1 MPKSRA
7 SNTIATG
14 AAAGEGN
21 HGGADPNHTLEMAQR
36 LQNRIEGIG
45 AVEIPVRSSSRGREE
60 AIRIQFDRENH
71 GRAVAASGSGRTYQ
85 VDYENDTCT
94 CMDHRIRG
102 RRCRHIEAVHQA
114 LGQIREE
121 LQDHVFEPGTMGELP
136 AHAGEVLHRIDTLEE
151 EDRRNLSAGEEDDEF
166 LYTENEENFL
176 NALQRAVEEE
186 LTYEYENVLNGSEN
200 TFGIELE
207 FVDGDADA
215 IARELYRLGICS
227 HDHRLSYHS
236 ASVSGKWKLEWDGS
250 VCNGSKGGELV
261 SPVLTDTIETWRT
274 IEKICEVAKR
284 HGATINHKCGGHV
297 HIGIAPLNMARQR
310 WKRFFRAIGGFEDI
324 LYRLAGGNLGRI
336 RSNYSRYA
344 TSFQNNARQAAQ
356 GRFRLES
363 REDIDQLARRASNE
377 NRYHGINL
385 TNIYQSDK
393 PNTVEFR
400 YFNGSLDP
408 AQIQANVKVANG
420 IITAAQKVRTRGNVS
435 EAIKKRGQMLTEQLM
450 RSNNRRDHSAI
461 QRFVDICF
469 SRKKDKDMILGVYA
483 RNTWA

>member
-14 AAAGEGN
+14 AAAGRGDN
-21 HGGADPNHTLEMAQR
+21 GGADPNHTLEMAQR
-36 LQNRIEGIG
+36 LQNRIN
-45 AVEIPVRSSSRGREE
+45 EIRTIDVPVRSSARGREE
-60 AIRIQFDRENH
+60 TIQVSFDTENP
-71 GRAVAASGSGRTYQ
+71 GRAAAASRSGRTYQ
-85 VDYENDTCT
+85 VDYGNESCN

-114 LGQIREE
+114 LGQIRSD
-121 LQDHVFEPGTMGELP
+121 LQMEGPALGTMDALP
-136 AHAGEVLHRIDTLEE
+136 AHAEEVLHRVDAMEE
-151 EDRRNLSAGEEDDEF
+151 EERRNLSTNEEDDEF
-166 LYTENEENFL
+166 LYSENEEAFS

-186 LTYEYENVLNGSEN
+186 LNYEYDNVLNGSEN

-207 FVDGDADA
+207 FVDGNADA
-215 IARELYRLGICS
+215 IARELYQLGICS

-236 ASVSGKWKLEWDGS
+236 ASVPDKWKLEWDGS
-250 VCNGSKGGELV
+250 VCDDSKGGELV
-261 SPVLTDTIETWRT
+261 SPVLTDTPETWRT

-297 HIGIAPLNMARQR
+297 HIGIAPLNTARQR
-310 WKRFFRAIGGFEDI
+310 WRRFFRSIGGFEDI

-336 RSNYSRYA
+336 RSNYSHYA

-356 GRFRLES
+356 SRFTLEDRS
-363 REDIDQLARRASNE
+363 DIDQLARRASNQ

-400 YFNGSLDP
+400 YFNGSIDP
-408 AQIQANVKVANG
+408 AQIQANVKIANG
-420 IITAAQKVRTRGNVS
+420 VITAAQKVRTRGNVS
-435 EAIKKRGQMLTEQLM
+435 ETIKKRGQMLTEQPM
-450 RSNNRRDHSAI
+450 MENSHRDHSAI
-461 QRFVDICF
+461 KKFVDIFF